1 MQCLLIVMLGQGTAT
16 SVPAEFL
23 KLIVDLFAQTGWN
36 LVTSTQSVH
45 LDIRSAAA
53 MKEVATVPISAG
65 KYCDSRNISG
75 EWYKH

>member
-1 MQCLLIVMLGQGTAT
+1 MLGQGTAA

-45 LDIRSAAA
+45 LDIRPAAA
-53 MKEVATVPISAG
+53 MKEVTTAPTSAG
-65 KYCDSRNISG
+65 KSCDSRNISG